1 MGGLRAGAGAANHT
15 GDRDAYFWATPVA
28 AELDLMVL
36 WQGRRIGF
44 EFKLADAPAV
54 TKSMRVAMADLK
66 LDRLLVAV
74 PGKESYDLGPKRA
87 GS

>member
-1 MGGLRAGAGAANHT
+1 
-15 GDRDAYFWATPVA
+15 
-28 AELDLMVL
+28 MVL